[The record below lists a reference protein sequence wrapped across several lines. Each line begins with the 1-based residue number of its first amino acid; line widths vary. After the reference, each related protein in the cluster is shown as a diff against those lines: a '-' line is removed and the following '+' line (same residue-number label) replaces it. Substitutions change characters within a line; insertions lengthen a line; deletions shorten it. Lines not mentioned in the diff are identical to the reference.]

1 MLFLIIINFKAH
13 KVKIQEIKGKKKKF
27 IKQKGKYIIYIDRN
41 NKTTKE
47 TTR

>member
-1 MLFLIIINFKAH
+1 MLFVIVINFKAH
-13 KVKIQEIKGKKKKF
+13 KVKIQEIKRKKKF

>member
-1 MLFLIIINFKAH
+1 MLFVIVINFKAH
-13 KVKIQEIKGKKKKF
+13 KVKIQEIKRKKKI